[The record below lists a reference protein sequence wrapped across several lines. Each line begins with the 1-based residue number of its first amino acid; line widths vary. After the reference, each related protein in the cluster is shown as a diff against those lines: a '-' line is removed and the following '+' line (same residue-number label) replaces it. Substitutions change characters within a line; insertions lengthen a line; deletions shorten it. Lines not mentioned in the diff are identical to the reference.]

1 MSGAPVGPS
10 LTLDEKK
17 GRPGTTVDCT
27 NAYSSTFGSPLSPRR
42 HISANRAPAYAMD
55 SVADPCAVPCQ
66 VLVPRKKNPKNPV
79 IAFPLAQYPY
89 YTVWVSASRAPAYA
103 MDGVADPCAV
113 PCCDCFP
120 YGGLP
125 FWLRRA
131 PW

>member
-66 VLVPRKKNPKNPV
+66 VLVPRKKKPQKPCHRV
-79 IAFPLAQYPY
+79 SSCTVSLLHSMGLCKQGARICHGRRCRPLR
-89 YTVWVSASRAPAYA
+89 SA
-103 MDGVADPCAV
+103 V
-113 PCCDCFP
+113 
-120 YGGLP
+120 L
-125 FWLRRA
+125 
-131 PW
+131 